1 MEALTSKGHY
11 NVSDLNRVCEATDYI
26 ANLLQEY
33 GYKVDYSP
41 IFIPHR
47 MPQKYQELEYIQSTG
62 SQYIATGINPTSN
75 TRIVCDFQFTQTL
88 SAFQSVFGG
97 RGKTPTYEGR
107 FCFHLTEDGLFRS
120 DYNDTNELFD
130 SSISPTGRHLVDKNR
145 NVCKL
150 DSATV
155 TNSDGDFTGQ
165 YQIYAFGGNTY
176 GEATELAN
184 LKIYSMKIYGGEILV
199 RDFIPVYDMN
209 GEACLYDK
217 ITNNFFRNSGMG
229 KFAASQEFNP
239 DDIVSINTTWQ
250 REDIPLKSQMDK
262 YLKNISAIRSAIS
275 VYETTPEPPSSMDN
289 LTWKQAN
296 NIEKIL
302 FDLDE
307 IITKMEQAWFYSG
320 DLYSGEV

>member
-1 MEALTSKGHY
+1 M
-11 NVSDLNRVCEATDYI
+11 
-26 ANLLQEY
+26 
-33 GYKVDYSP
+33 
-41 IFIPHR
+41 
-47 MPQKYQELEYIQSTG
+47 
-62 SQYIATGINPTSN
+62 
-75 TRIVCDFQFTQTL
+75 
-88 SAFQSVFGG
+88 
-97 RGKTPTYEGR
+97 
-107 FCFHLTEDGLFRS
+107 
-120 DYNDTNELFD
+120 
-130 SSISPTGRHLVDKNR
+130 
-145 NVCKL
+145 
-150 DSATV
+150 
-155 TNSDGDFTGQ
+155 
-165 YQIYAFGGNTY
+165 
-176 GEATELAN
+176 
-184 LKIYSMKIYGGEILV
+184 

-250 REDIPLKSQMDK
+250 REDIPLKSQMSR
-262 YLKNISAIRSAIS
+262 YLTNISAIRSAIS